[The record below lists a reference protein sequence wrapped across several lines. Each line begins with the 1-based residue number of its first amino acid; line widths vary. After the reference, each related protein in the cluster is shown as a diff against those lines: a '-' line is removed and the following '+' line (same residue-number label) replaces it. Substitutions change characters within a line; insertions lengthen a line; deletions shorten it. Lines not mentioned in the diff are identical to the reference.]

1 VYETLSTHMF
11 LTMKNFCIYSMNKT
25 ISLSAITLVAVV
37 IGMGLTGSA
46 MAAQQDKVE
55 VCHVTGSQTNPI
67 VLIEVS
73 GNSLDA
79 HLAHGDFLP
88 TNNGIDDESIQCA
101 QDFIIDAD
109 GIATPLRGISPA
121 TVTVFAG
128 ANLTSFPSASGEGL
142 DWFDNDADQA
152 WTIGRDAIH
161 IERNPN
167 GACPTAVPNGIH
179 DSGRDCVLV
188 DVGNNLVNFQ
198 PVSCDLENTAFCT
211 PAELAAF
218 KYHDANGNGH
228 YDLGEDLVLD
238 TNNDGIF
245 N

>member
-1 VYETLSTHMF
+1 
-11 LTMKNFCIYSMNKT
+11 MNKT
-25 ISLSAITLVAVV
+25 FSLVAITLVAAV
-37 IGMGLTGSA
+37 IGMGLTGPA

-55 VCHVTGSQTNPI
+55 LCHVTSSQTNPI

-73 GNSLDA
+73 GNSLDS
-79 HLAHGDFLP
+79 HLAHGDYVP
-88 TNNGIDDESIQCA
+88 TNIGIDDESIQCS

-128 ANLTSFPSASGEGL
+128 ANLTSFPSASSEGL
-142 DWFDNDADQA
+142 DWFDNDADEA
-152 WTIGRDAIH
+152 WTIGVDAIH

-167 GACPTAVPNGIH
+167 GACPTAIADGNH
-179 DSGRDCVLV
+179 DSGFDCILV
-188 DVGNNLVNFQ
+188 DIGNNLFDGQ
-198 PVSCDLENTAFCT
+198 PVDCDLENQAFCS
-211 PAELAAF
+211 AAQLAAF
-218 KYHDANGNGH
+218 KYHDANGNGF

-238 TNNDGIF
+238 ANNDGIF

>member
-1 VYETLSTHMF
+1 MKKLTTLA
-11 LTMKNFCIYSMNKT
+11 
-25 ISLSAITLVAVV
+25 AITLVAAV
-37 IGMGLTGSA
+37 IGMGLTGPA

-55 VCHVTGSQTNPI
+55 LCHVTGSQTNPI

-79 HLAHGDFLP
+79 HLAHGDFSP

-128 ANLTSFPSASGEGL
+128 ANLTSFPSASSEGL
-142 DWFDNDADQA
+142 DWFDNDADGA
-152 WTIGRDAIH
+152 WTIGVDAIH

-167 GACPTAVPNGIH
+167 GACPTAIPNASHEVGF
-179 DSGRDCVLV
+179 DCVLV
-188 DVGNNLVNFQ
+188 DVGNNLVNGQ
-198 PVSCDLENTAFCT
+198 PVDCDLENGFACSA
-211 PAELAAF
+211 AELAAF

>member
-1 VYETLSTHMF
+1 
-11 LTMKNFCIYSMNKT
+11 MNKLT
-25 ISLSAITLVAVV
+25 TLAAISLVAAV
-37 IGMGLTGSA
+37 IGMGLTA
-46 MAAQQDKVE
+46 PALAAQQDKVE
-55 VCHVTGSQTNPI
+55 LCHVTSSQTNPI

-88 TNNGIDDESIQCA
+88 TNNGIEDESIQCA

-128 ANLTSFPSASGEGL
+128 ANLTSFPSASSEGL
-142 DWFDNDADQA
+142 DWFDNDADGA
-152 WTIGRDAIH
+152 WTIGVDAIH

-167 GACPTAVPNGIH
+167 GACPTAIPNASHEVGF
-179 DSGRDCVLV
+179 DCVLV
-188 DVGNNLVNFQ
+188 DVGNNLVNGQ
-198 PVSCDLENTAFCT
+198 PVDCDLENGFACSA
-211 PAELAAF
+211 AELAAF
-218 KYHDANGNGH
+218 KYHDANSNGI

>member
-1 VYETLSTHMF
+1 
-11 LTMKNFCIYSMNKT
+11 MNKLT
-25 ISLSAITLVAVV
+25 TLAAITMVAAV
-37 IGMGLTGSA
+37 IGMGLTVPVL
-46 MAAQQDKVE
+46 AAQQDKVE
-55 VCHVTGSQTNPI
+55 LCHVTSSQTNPI

-88 TNNGIDDESIQCA
+88 TNNGIDNESIQCA

-128 ANLTSFPSASGEGL
+128 ANLTSFPSPNPNGEGL
-142 DWFDNDADQA
+142 DWFDNDADGA
-152 WTIGRDAIH
+152 WTIGVDAIH

-167 GACPTAVPNGIH
+167 GACPTAIGNAFYDAGF
-179 DSGRDCVLV
+179 DCILV
-188 DVGNNLVNFQ
+188 DVGNNLVNGQ
-198 PVSCDLENTAFCT
+198 HVDCDLENGSFCNA
-211 PAELAAF
+211 AELAAF
-218 KYHDANGNGH
+218 KYHDADGDGL